1 MSSLGVM
8 LTSGEVVSTCPAAV
22 GFSFAAGT
30 TDGPGAFDFTQG
42 DNKGNL
48 FWRIVGGALRVPSQE
63 QVNCQQP
70 KPVLIDTGE
79 MFTPYAWAV
88 GIVTHSWECWNVEG
102 LQNKFCFGSFVSPC
116 NCDVLLLSLKMSL

>member
-1 MSSLGVM
+1 LPFHANGI
-8 LTSGEVVSTCPAAV
+8 LL
-22 GFSFAAGT
+22 
-30 TDGPGAFDFTQG
+30 Q
-42 DNKGNL
+42 GNL
-48 FWRIVGGALRVPSQE
+48 FWKIVGGALRVPSQE

>member
-1 MSSLGVM
+1 LPFHANGI
-8 LTSGEVVSTCPAAV
+8 LL
-22 GFSFAAGT
+22 
-30 TDGPGAFDFTQG
+30 Q
-42 DNKGNL
+42 GNL
-48 FWRIVGGALRVPSQE
+48 FWKIVGGALRVPSQE

-88 GIVTHSWECWNVEG
+88 SIVTHSWECWNVEG
-102 LQNKFCFGSFVSPC
+102 LQIKFCFGSFVSPC